1 MLFRFY
7 SSISRTSLVAE
18 VVKSL
23 PVMQDTCVRSLG
35 QEDSPGE
42 GNGNLLQD
50 SCVEYSMDRGAW
62 WALSVGSQ
70 RVKHNSATEQDTILS
85 TSPPGYSSIRF
96 KRTTSVSLRKE
107 MFFR

>member
-23 PVMQDTCVRSLG
+23 PVMQDTCVRSLS

-70 RVKHNSATEQDTILS
+70 SETQLS
-85 TSPPGYSSIRF
+85 N
-96 KRTTSVSLRKE
+96 
-107 MFFR
+107 